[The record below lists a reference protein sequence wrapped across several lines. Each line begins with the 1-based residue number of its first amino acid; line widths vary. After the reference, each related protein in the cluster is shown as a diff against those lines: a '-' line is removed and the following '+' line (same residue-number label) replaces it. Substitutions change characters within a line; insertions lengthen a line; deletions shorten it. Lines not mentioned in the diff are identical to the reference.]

1 MKFVAIA
8 LFALVAG
15 SYAIDPFA
23 LKSLVGSPH
32 HASSDATAQVLR
44 NDAVVNPESFN
55 YAYETSNGITAKEQ
69 GQLKQIGSE
78 AGITAQGDYA
88 YTSPEGEKVQLSY
101 IADENGFQP
110 TGSHLPVAP
119 AIPAQIA
126 RALEYLQHAAPQA
139 QYTPL
144 KYNPNALKSFGK

>member
-1 MKFVAIA
+1 AIA

-15 SYAIDPFA
+15 SYAIDPLA
-23 LKSLVGSPH
+23 LKTLVFGPH

-44 NDAVVNPESFN
+44 NDAVVNPDSFN
-55 YAYETSNGITAKEQ
+55 YAYQTSNGIATKEQ

-78 AGITAQGDYA
+78 AGIAVKGDYA

-119 AIPAQIA
+119 AIPARIA
-126 RALEYLQHAAPQA
+126 RAFEYLQHAAPQP
-139 QYTPL
+139 QI
-144 KYNPNALKSFGK
+144 FR